1 MSRATEILFISSV
14 PFVFQGVLLM
24 QRASLFGL
32 EGSVLFLFWL
42 PGALSGLCGANRP
55 SMKPEQTVSTPVAGL
70 ALTV

>member
-1 MSRATEILFISSV
+1 
-14 PFVFQGVLLM
+14 M

-55 SMKPEQTVSTPVAGL
+55 SMKHEQTVSTPVAGL